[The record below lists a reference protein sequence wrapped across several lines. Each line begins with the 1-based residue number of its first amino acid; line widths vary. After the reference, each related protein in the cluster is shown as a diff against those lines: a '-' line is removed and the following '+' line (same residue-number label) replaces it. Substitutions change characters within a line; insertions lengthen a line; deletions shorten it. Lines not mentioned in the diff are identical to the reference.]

1 MGVVGVV
8 GVSSNFKEKVDVNE
22 KVEEVR
28 CYPMKDRGAV
38 CLRRLGFVLPS
49 VVCSIF
55 NVLVDI
61 QKIPELQTREHW
73 YPGYAQYAAI
83 PLLTV
88 FFSVSQELSLIMLRG
103 CFLTIFL
110 HYSYHNYEDLSRF
123 RVLHTLCYRS
133 TSPYYGRV

>member
-61 QKIPELQTREHW
+61 QKIPELQTREQW

-83 PLLTV
+83 PSLVGSIFSRCLKNFLWLCLEA
-88 FFSVSQELSLIMLRG
+88 FFSHYISSLFLS
-103 CFLTIFL
+103 
-110 HYSYHNYEDLSRF
+110 
-123 RVLHTLCYRS
+123 
-133 TSPYYGRV
+133 